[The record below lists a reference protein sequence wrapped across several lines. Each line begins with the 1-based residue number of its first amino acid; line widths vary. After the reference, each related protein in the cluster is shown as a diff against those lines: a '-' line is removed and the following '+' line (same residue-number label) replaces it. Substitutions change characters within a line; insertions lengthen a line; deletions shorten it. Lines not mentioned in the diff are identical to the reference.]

1 MPLRLEIVTA
11 ERVLFQGDVDAVV
24 APGIDGELGVLPK
37 HAALMTALQPGELR
51 YRNAEGE
58 QQFAVTGGFME
69 VRGDHVSVLA
79 DAAERADEIDAA
91 RAEEAVAR
99 ARQRIVE
106 HGQDLDI
113 ERALSSLRRAQVR
126 LNITRRR
133 RRGSAGAP
141 EGAHGA

>member
-1 MPLRLEIVTA
+1 MRLEIVTA

-24 APGIDGELGVLPK
+24 APGIDGELGILPN

-99 ARQRIVE
+99 AKQRIAE

-113 ERALSSLRRAQVR
+113 ERALGSLRRAQAR

-133 RRGSAGAP
+133 RRSAGAP
-141 EGAHGA
+141 EGSHGA

>member
-1 MPLRLEIVTA
+1 MPMRLEIVTA
-11 ERVLFQGDVDAVV
+11 ERVLFEGDVDAVV
-24 APGIDGELGVLPK
+24 APGIDGELGILPK

-99 ARQRIVE
+99 AKERIAE

-113 ERALSSLRRAQVR
+113 ERALGSLRRAQVR

-133 RRGSAGAP
+133 RRPVAP
-141 EGAHGA
+141 PEA